1 MLNDLKHFCLTW
13 RNLLSFANASQVGS
27 YLAPAWKC
35 NNVQVFLFE
44 VIFIFLSV
52 FPASLVEDLER
63 NDGSAERPYLMS
75 DRLLKVLNKKNKPEP
90 AE

>member
-1 MLNDLKHFCLTW
+1 MGMLLMIGRSTSRPEFEQVNCFTSV
-13 RNLLSFANASQVGS
+13 LLPIEMCVCTIEVGM
-27 YLAPAWKC
+27 
-35 NNVQVFLFE
+35 
-44 VIFIFLSV
+44 
-52 FPASLVEDLER
+52 EDLER